1 MKKFY
6 IFALSILFSTTLI
19 AQDWDLTWKMTE
31 NIFQPPQSGSN
42 FNVVRAGFDTDNDGK
57 GEFITAFC
65 EQDSNFVMMYEA
77 TGDDTYELVW
87 SWMFPPYLHNSF
99 NGIAVGDVDGNGLD
113 EIFITLATQVGD
125 ANAPRLWI
133 FEWNGVQGENK
144 YGDYATGVCEPHGT
158 WDYGLDDG
166 IDFRPKSLMVE
177 DIDND
182 GVNELITGNRGT
194 PDSNDGKREIIVSN
208 FTGTFAGFGNWNIEY
223 RTADTGGALYSVN
236 TGDLDG
242 DGNMEIYG
250 LLWDLFTLRI
260 YEATGPDTYEL
271 QSEIVEMDPI
281 IDYGGWDCVG
291 VADVNND
298 GINEMYIAGMVDSE
312 TNFTLF
318 AIQGEADN
326 STIDASDVQ
335 TLMEF
340 TYPNPFQSG
349 FRNLEICDP
358 DGDGNINL
366 MITGH
371 RNGLIHDIEYKGNG
385 DPMDPTSWDAKTAF
399 DIFALY
405 AVDAGV
411 TREAAVD
418 SLLSPRLYFGSY
430 GGDMDGDGKNE
441 YVFVNYSS
449 DFDVWANDA
458 YVWII
463 EAGTALAISPSD
475 NSNISHFTLNQ
486 NYPNPFNPQTNISYS
501 LKEAD
506 FITITIYDMLGKKVR
521 TLTNEYKFAGDHS
534 IIWDGLTDNGL
545 LAASGLYLYKLK
557 TNGTQISKSMSLV
570 R

>member
-1 MKKFY
+1 MRKKSL
-6 IFALSILFSTTLI
+6 ILIVTLFSTYLI
-19 AQDWDLTWKMTE
+19 AQDWGLTWKMTE

-87 SWMFPPYLHNSF
+87 SWMYPPYSHNSF

-113 EIFITLATQVGD
+113 EIFITLAVAVGD
-125 ANAPRLWI
+125 ANAPRLWV

-144 YGDYATGVCEPHGT
+144 YGNYATGVCEPHGT

-182 GVNELITGNRGT
+182 GKNELITGNRGA
-194 PDSNDGKREIIVSN
+194 PDIPDDGEIYVSN
-208 FTGTFAGFGNWNIEY
+208 FTGTFTGFGNWNIEFQT
-223 RTADTGGALYSVN
+223 RDGGGALYSID

-242 DGNMEIYG
+242 DGNKEIYG
-250 LLWDLFTLRI
+250 LLWDMFTLRI
-260 YEATGPDTYEL
+260 YEATGPDTYEM
-271 QSEIVEMDPI
+271 QSEIIEAFDP
-281 IDYGGWDCVG
+281 IDYGGWDGVG

-298 GINEMYIAGMVDSE
+298 GINEMYIAGMVNTE
-312 TNFTLF
+312 TDFTLF

-326 STIDASDVQ
+326 STIDASDVNI
-335 TLMEF
+335 LMEF
-340 TYPNPFQSG
+340 EYPFQSG
-349 FRNLEICDP
+349 FRNLQICDP
-358 DGDGNINL
+358 DEDGNINL
-366 MITGH
+366 MIAGH

-385 DPMDPTSWDAKTAF
+385 DPMDSTSWDVSTAF

-405 AVDAGV
+405 AAETGV
-411 TREAAVD
+411 TVEAAKD
-418 SLLSPRLYFGSY
+418 SLSPRLYFGSY
-430 GGDMDGDGKNE
+430 GSDMDGDGENE

-449 DFDVWANDA
+449 DFDVWTNDA

-463 EAGTALAISPSD
+463 EDGAALAISPG
-475 NSNISHFTLNQ
+475 NSSSLTNFTLEQ
-486 NYPNPFNPQTNISYS
+486 NYPNPFNPQTNITFS
-501 LKEAD
+501 LKED
-506 FITITIYDMLGKKVR
+506 GFINLTIYDVLGKKVR
-521 TLTNEYKFAGDHS
+521 TIVNEYKNAGEHS
-534 IIWDGLTDNGL
+534 IVWDGINNNGL
-545 LAASGLYLYKLK
+545 LAASGLYIYKLK
-557 TNGTQISKSMSLV
+557 TNSTQISKSMSLI